1 MRTER
6 TKRVPPRIP
15 AQDGPAGMGGGGSR
29 FPADTGE
36 PPVRSAKT
44 KRKDGENVT
53 QERNEEY
60 GSIVDV
66 PGVKV
71 GQAQD
76 EAALTGCT
84 VLVMENGAV
93 CGVDVRGSAP
103 GTRETDL
110 LHPTHLVE
118 QVHAICL
125 SGGSAYGLDAAS
137 GVMRWLEERCIGF
150 DVGVGVVPIVPAAVL
165 FDLSVGSAKVRPDQQ
180 MGYRAAQQ
188 ASTHPVKQGN
198 VGAGT
203 GATVGKLAG
212 MRHAMK
218 GGLGS
223 ASRRLPNGLVVGAIV
238 AVNAVGEVRD
248 PATGRVLAGVRDE
261 HGQIRDILSLMIEQ
275 GSLPVRPGTNTTIA
289 VVASN
294 ANFTKAQAN
303 KVAQMAHN
311 GLARTIFPI
320 HTMHDGDTIFA
331 AATGGVD
338 ASVDLVGTLS
348 AEVLAEAVVNAILAA
363 ETAGGIPAYR
373 DLRPQA

>member
-1 MRTER
+1 MTREQHE
-6 TKRVPPRIP
+6 
-15 AQDGPAGMGGGGSR
+15 A
-29 FPADTGE
+29 
-36 PPVRSAKT
+36 
-44 KRKDGENVT
+44 
-53 QERNEEY
+53 Y

-71 GQAQD
+71 GQVQD
-76 EAALTGCT
+76 AEALTGCT

-110 LHPTHLVE
+110 LHPTCLIE
-118 QVHAICL
+118 RVHAICL

-137 GVMRWLEERCIGF
+137 GVMRWLEERNIGF

-180 MGYRAAQQ
+180 MGYTAAQQ
-188 ASTHPVKQGN
+188 ANTHPVKQGN

-212 MRHAMK
+212 VRHAMK

-248 PATGRVLAGVRDE
+248 PATGKVLAGVRDE
-261 HGQIRDILSLMIEQ
+261 HGQIRDIRSLMIEQ
-275 GSLPVRPGTNTTIA
+275 GTSSILPGTNTTIA
-289 VVASN
+289 IVASN

-311 GLARTIFPI
+311 GLARTIFPV

-348 AEVLAEAVVNAILAA
+348 ADVLAEAVVNAIIAA

-373 DLRPQA
+373 DLRSQA